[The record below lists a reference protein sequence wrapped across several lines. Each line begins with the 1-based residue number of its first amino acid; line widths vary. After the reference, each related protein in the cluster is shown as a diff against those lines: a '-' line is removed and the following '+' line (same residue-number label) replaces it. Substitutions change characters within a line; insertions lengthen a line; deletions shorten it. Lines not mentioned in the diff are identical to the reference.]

1 MELNPLLTHKLC
13 PKLLKKAFKI
23 MKITF
28 LCMFVFVS
36 QLFALNGEAQNK
48 IVKLQF
54 ENLSIED
61 LFKEIEKQTDYLI
74 VYSTSEIKTNF
85 DLSLNK
91 KQAQVFELL
100 YEA

>member
-1 MELNPLLTHKLC
+1 
-13 PKLLKKAFKI
+13 

-36 QLFALNGEAQNK
+36 QLFAVNGEAQNK

-61 LFKEIEKQTDYLI
+61 LFGEIEKQTDYLI
-74 VYSTSEIKTNF
+74 VYSTSEIKSNF
-85 DLSLNK
+85 NVSLNK
-91 KQAQVFELL
+91 KQAQVPNCWMRR
-100 YEA
+100 